1 MNVLPFMEFISAD
14 SDYAAQ
20 VKALIEQRHC
30 LPLGPF
36 VGFFLANEYLNLM
49 SQEAANGC

>member
-1 MNVLPFMEFISAD
+1 MEFISGD
-14 SDYAAQ
+14 SDYATQ
-20 VKALIEQRHC
+20 VKALVEQGHG
-30 LPLGPF
+30 LPLGTF